1 MKIAYLSPLNPMKS
15 GISDFS
21 EELIMELKKYVTID
35 LYTDNYKPTNNYI
48 IQNFKIFSIDNIESN
63 KSEYDLIVYQIGN
76 NHKYHKKIVDKFLK
90 LGGVLELHDISLHH
104 YVAADTLENNSSQ
117 KYIDI
122 MEYSHGKKGR
132 EYAKMYIEGKIP
144 PLWENKSLEFTVN
157 KNLIDKA
164 DAVIVH
170 SDMAKQMTKAIRP
183 DIPIIN
189 IPLHAYISKL
199 DSAELKIK
207 NRRELGIPLN
217 DLIVGSFGFASK
229 EKRIVSIMQAIRLYI
244 DRTKK
249 DIKYYIVGELTDKNI
264 IKSIEELDLKSN
276 VIITGYTDL
285 TQFQKYMSACDLCL
299 NLRYPTQGESS
310 ASLHRMLGM
319 GKPVIVSDVGTFS
332 EYPDNI
338 ALKVRYDSNEVEDIY
353 EVLCFL
359 TNEDDKIKITGIEAK
374 TYAKNN
380 FSLEKNAKKYFD
392 FFLDIS
398 NNNFRERDYTD
409 IWVDRIFEF
418 NLENSKYV
426 NHILDLISGIYNK

>member
-104 YVAADTLENNSSQ
+104 YVAADTLQNNSLQ
-117 KYIDI
+117 NYIDI

-132 EYAKMYIEGKIP
+132 KYSEMYIEGKLA
-144 PLWENKSLEFTVN
+144 PLWETRSLEFTVN

-164 DAVIVH
+164 DALIVH
-170 SDMAKQMTKAIRP
+170 SDMAKQMVKAIRQNLP
-183 DIPIIN
+183 VVN
-189 IPLHAYISKL
+189 IPLHADISEL
-199 DSAELKIK
+199 DSTELKIK
-207 NRRELGIPLN
+207 DRGELGISPDELV
-217 DLIVGSFGFASK
+217 VGSFGFASK